1 MRARN
6 RAGRLRVLEV
16 GCGTGKWLAELAS
29 AGCGVAGVDPS
40 AEMLRRAAAEVKGSL
55 CRGSAESLPCRS
67 ASFDAVFYVNAFHH
81 FATPESA
88 LGETFRVLRPGGK
101 LLSIGL
107 DPHEGTGPWYV
118 YEFFPETLAL
128 DLARFPSRARRTR
141 WMEAAGFRNID
152 VRVAER
158 RIPTTYELSFDRRL
172 AGLQRASTRT
182 PSAQPVER
190 PERFE
195 PGFLGAALPP
205 ARRPRPPALT
215 VAAGHS
221 GAPSCATR
229 RR

>member
-1 MRARN
+1 MLGAID

-158 RIPTTYELSFDRRL
+158 LSSSRSFEEAIHDGVLEPSFTSQLRALSRAEYS
-172 AGLQRASTRT
+172 AG
-182 PSAQPVER
+182 VER
-190 PERFE
+190 IRC
-195 PGFLGAALPP
+195 
-205 ARRPRPPALT
+205 
-215 VAAGHS
+215 AAGKDP
-221 GAPSCATR
+221 AFRLRAELTIYATEAR
-229 RR
+229 KPG